1 MTEKE
6 IIINLYIKH
15 CINVLL
21 DAMEK
26 VNQPITDIRI
36 FKWCQNNQV
45 NISLNFTDNK
55 NKYISITNEICSLRI
70 NDEAMYYILDYLGNE
85 VITIDTFKNGNYIMC
100 DTIEAFDNYLKS
112 KGEQNENE

>member
-36 FKWCQNNQV
+36 FKWCQTNQV

-55 NKYISITNEICSLRI
+55 NKYISITNEICSLRVD
-70 NDEAMYYILDYLGNE
+70 DEDMYYILDYLGNE
-85 VITIDTFKNGNYIMC
+85 IITIDTFKNDNYLTC
-100 DTIEAFDNYLKS
+100 DTIETFDNYLKS
-112 KGEQNENE
+112 KGVIK